1 MRLQLS
7 NFGAMISFELKDS
20 LDAKKF
26 VESLQL
32 IDLAESLGG
41 IESLIEVPAVMT
53 HGSIPRE
60 IRLENG
66 IKDELIRLSV
76 GIEDPEDIIADLQQA
91 LKKLD

>member
-1 MRLQLS
+1 
-7 NFGAMISFELKDS
+7 MISFELKDS